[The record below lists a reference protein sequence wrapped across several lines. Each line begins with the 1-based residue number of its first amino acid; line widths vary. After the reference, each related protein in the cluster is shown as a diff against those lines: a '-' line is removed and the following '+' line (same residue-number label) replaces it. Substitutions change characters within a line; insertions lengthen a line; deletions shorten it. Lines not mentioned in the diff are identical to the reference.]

1 LGIAVN
7 ANAIGVLPP
16 LLDRKLVDLK
26 GLKDTAVVAKIKKIT
41 SA

>member
-7 ANAIGVLPP
+7 AIAVPP
-16 LLDRKLVDLK
+16 LDRKLVDLK
-26 GLKDTAVVAKIKKIT
+26 GLKDTAVVAKIKKII